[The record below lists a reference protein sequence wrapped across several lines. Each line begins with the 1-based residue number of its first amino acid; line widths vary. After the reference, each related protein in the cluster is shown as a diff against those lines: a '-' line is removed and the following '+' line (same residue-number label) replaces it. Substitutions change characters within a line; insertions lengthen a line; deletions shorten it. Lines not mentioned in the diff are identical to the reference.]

1 MILKSITV
9 GGFKN
14 LQHSKIELQSIV
26 AIISANNYGKSNLLE
41 AIDFGIKFISSS
53 EKDRKS
59 MMRYVKGI
67 PVNKSLANDDFFFE
81 VEFENKLDDEYK
93 FVKYCYSFSWF
104 RDDGQGQKIT
114 DERIEARPNES
125 VKYSSFLKRKEG
137 KYRKEKNTISFRNIT
152 LNDSQLAID
161 LLSLIDDIAILPI
174 VQAIKSLDFKV
185 CSSLDL
191 GDRFQPI
198 PIEYINDDDDNNLIA
213 FDDRDVPRAIF
224 KLKQLAPEKYN
235 LFLEAVHTLFP
246 EFSDIS
252 VEPFSVN
259 PDTKSNLSMIFATD
273 NNGNQSE
280 DENEK
285 IPFRI
290 KDEIY
295 RVFVKN
301 KYNNQPI
308 DIVRMST
315 GTKRI
320 FWLLVNVFIAS
331 SRKMSF
337 IGVEELET
345 SIHPKLLK
353 NLLEFLNEVLD
364 DTSMIISSHSPFLV
378 QYLKPNCLFIGIPTN
393 DGTAIFKRVK
403 NNKIKQ
409 FISLSRDNGMS
420 LGEYIFEL
428 LSGDSDST
436 NILSFY
442 LEG

>member
-378 QYLKPNCLFIGIPTN
+378 QYLKPNCLFIGIPTD